1 MQECIVNDNLQQF
14 KHWHVSMVRKNRA
27 TSWALLLVP
36 LLVTIMLIRLLTPLQ
51 LLFSDSWYLEWV
63 VYIGV
68 FGLGYI
74 LYSRSRTVRDYEWQ
88 RQKAMQ
94 SVKGHIRAEDRGV
107 WETEVAVPTGL
118 NEEGEAA
125 LSGQA
130 GSLARERETAEII
143 ESDDDSEI
151 NLLVEQDHVLKAT
164 RRVSGEDTYDYDAV
178 ESSSGTVRRKG
189 PMDRLLDW
197 FGSKIAQRKKSDS
210 EVSESTHSQNAD
222 SQESKQYS
230 DSQHVFGVETV
241 SSTAPSSVPQ
251 PDPEPIP
258 IDPQVAAIYGA
269 GTESMESLASLAT
282 PASNSQPASYD
293 PTGKGVVS
301 SEYAINRC
309 TECGFGNPAETR
321 YCDQCGNSL

>member
-1 MQECIVNDNLQQF
+1 
-14 KHWHVSMVRKNRA
+14 MVRKNRA

-51 LLFSDSWYLEWV
+51 LLFSDSWYLELV

-68 FGLGYI
+68 LGLGYI

-94 SVKGHIRAEDRGV
+94 SVKGHIRAEERGV

-118 NEEGEAA
+118 DEEGEAA

-130 GSLARERETAEII
+130 GSLASERETAEIS
-143 ESDDDSEI
+143 ESDEGSEI

-164 RRVSGEDTYDYDAV
+164 RRVSGEDTYDYEAV
-178 ESSSGTVRRKG
+178 KASSGTVRRKG
-189 PMDRLLDW
+189 PMDRLFDW
-197 FGSKIAQRKKSDS
+197 FGSRIAQRKKGDVEAPESSDA
-210 EVSESTHSQNAD
+210 QNTN
-222 SQESKQYS
+222 SQESTIIS
-230 DSQHVFGVETV
+230 DSQHVGGVETA
-241 SSTAPSSVPQ
+241 SSTAPSSAPQ
-251 PDPEPIP
+251 PEPEPIP
-258 IDPQVAAIYGA
+258 VDPQVAEIYGT
-269 GTESMESLASLAT
+269 GSESMESLASLAT
-282 PASNSQPASYD
+282 PASNSQPVSYD

-309 TECGFGNPAETR
+309 TECGFSNSAETR
-321 YCDQCGNSL
+321 YCDQCGGRL